1 MTKRQLLELIKD
13 AQDDEEILICN
24 LQARFNYLTK
34 KNELY
39 PQLFNVVGKADSINI
54 KAKGCALLI
63 KEKV

>member
-1 MTKRQLLELIKD
+1 MTKKELLKVIKD
-13 AQDDEEILICN
+13 VPDDEDILICN
-24 LQARFNYLTK
+24 MQARFDYITK
-34 KNELY
+34 QYVLY